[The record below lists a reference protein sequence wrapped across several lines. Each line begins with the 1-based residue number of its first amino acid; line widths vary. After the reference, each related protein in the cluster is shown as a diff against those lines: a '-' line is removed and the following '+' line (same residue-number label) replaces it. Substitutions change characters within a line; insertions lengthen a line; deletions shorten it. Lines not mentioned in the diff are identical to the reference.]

1 VRKVAVKASAT
12 RPSGEIQPGS
22 ACYARRVGEGR
33 AILIIEDEA
42 PIRTGICDLLAY
54 HGHRPTGVG
63 DGERGLAEALAGRYA
78 LVILDVMLPGRDGF
92 SICEA
97 LRAARPGLAILMLTA
112 RGREQDVLRG
122 FEMGCD
128 DYVAKPFSLS
138 VLSARIEALLRRVPV
153 SRDPVS
159 VDSAGQD
166 GEPAKLART
175 LSLGPL
181 ELDLDNLRA
190 RVGDR
195 DIELTSRDLE
205 VLEYLARERH
215 RVVPR
220 LDLLR
225 EVWGYE
231 RAEKLETRCVDM
243 HVVKLRRR
251 LAELL
256 PEADSPIETVR
267 GVGYRLRVPEGRGG

>member
-1 VRKVAVKASAT
+1 MVV
-12 RPSGEIQPGS
+12 
-22 ACYARRVGEGR
+22 
-33 AILIIEDEA
+33 EDEA
-42 PIRTGICDLLAY
+42 AIRTGICDLLAY
-54 HGHRPTGVG
+54 HGHQPTAIG
-63 DGERGLAEALAGRYA
+63 DGEQGLAEALTGRHA

-92 SICEA
+92 SVCEA
-97 LRAARPGLAILMLTA
+97 LRAARPGQAILMLTA

-122 FEMGCD
+122 FECGCD
-128 DYVAKPFSLS
+128 DYVAKPFTIAL
-138 VLSARIEALLRRVPV
+138 LRARIEALLRRAAP
-153 SRDPVS
+153 SSELPG
-159 VDSAGQD
+159 A
-166 GEPAKLART
+166 PAKPPRT
-175 LSLGPL
+175 LAVGPL

-190 RVGDR
+190 RVGER
-195 DIELTSRDLE
+195 DIELTTRDLE

-220 LDLLR
+220 IDLLR

-267 GVGYRLRVPEGRGG
+267 GVGYRLRVPEGAAP

>member
-1 VRKVAVKASAT
+1 
-12 RPSGEIQPGS
+12 
-22 ACYARRVGEGR
+22 VGEGR
-33 AILIIEDEA
+33 AILVIEDEA

-63 DGERGLAEALAGRYA
+63 EGERGLAEALAGRYA

-92 SICEA
+92 SICTA

-122 FEMGCD
+122 FEAGCD

-138 VLSARIEALLRRVPV
+138 VLSARIEALLRRVPG
-153 SRDPVS
+153 S
-159 VDSAGQD
+159 VEPDAESAGPEST
-166 GEPAKLART
+166 GAESAGSASKPART
-175 LSLGPL
+175 LGIGPL

-195 DIELTSRDLE
+195 FIELTSRDLE

-215 RVVPR
+215 RIVPR

-267 GVGYRLRVPEGRGG
+267 GVGYRLRVPEGQAT

>member
-1 VRKVAVKASAT
+1 VS
-12 RPSGEIQPGS
+12 
-22 ACYARRVGEGR
+22 EGR
-33 AILIIEDEA
+33 AILVVEDEA
-42 PIRTGICDLLAY
+42 AIRTGICDLLTF
-54 HGHRPTGVG
+54 HGHHPTGVG
-63 DGERGLAEALAGRYA
+63 DGERGLAEALSGRYA

-97 LRAARPGLAILMLTA
+97 LRAARPGQAILMLTA

-122 FEMGCD
+122 FECGCD
-128 DYVAKPFSLS
+128 DYVAKPFSLG
-138 VLSARIEALLRRVPV
+138 LLRARIDALLRRVAVGPEL
-153 SRDPVS
+153 SGTP
-159 VDSAGQD
+159 
-166 GEPAKLART
+166 ART
-175 LSLGPL
+175 LVIGAL

-190 RVGDR
+190 RVGER

-205 VLEYLARERH
+205 VLEYLAREAH

-220 LDLLR
+220 IDLLR
-225 EVWGYE
+225 QVWGYE

-256 PEADSPIETVR
+256 PEAASPIETVR
-267 GVGYRLRVPEGRGG
+267 GVGYRLRMPEGAGS

>member
-1 VRKVAVKASAT
+1 M
-12 RPSGEIQPGS
+12 
-22 ACYARRVGEGR
+22 GEGQ
-33 AILIIEDEA
+33 AILVVEDEA

-54 HGHRPTGVG
+54 HGHQPTGIA
-63 DGERGLAEALAGRYA
+63 DGEQGLSEALTGRYA
-78 LVILDVMLPGRDGF
+78 LVMLDVMLPSRDGF

-97 LRAARPGLAILMLTA
+97 LRAARPGQAILMLTA

-122 FEMGCD
+122 FECGCD
-128 DYVAKPFSLS
+128 DYVAKPFSLG
-138 VLSARIEALLRRVPV
+138 LLRARIDALLRRVAV
-153 SRDPVS
+153 GS
-159 VDSAGQD
+159 VAVGD
-166 GEPAKLART
+166 GSGPNKPART
-175 LSLGPL
+175 LVVGRL

-220 LDLLR
+220 IDLLR

-256 PEADSPIETVR
+256 PEDESPIETVR
-267 GVGYRLRVPEGRGG
+267 GVGYRLRAPEGSDP

>member
-1 VRKVAVKASAT
+1 M
-12 RPSGEIQPGS
+12 GG
-22 ACYARRVGEGR
+22 GR
-33 AILIIEDEA
+33 AILVVEDEA
-42 PIRTGICDLLAY
+42 AIRTGICDLLAY
-54 HGHRPTGVG
+54 HGHRPSGVG
-63 DGERGLAEALAGRYA
+63 DGERGLEEALTGRYA
-78 LVILDVMLPGRDGF
+78 LVILDVMLPSRDGF
-92 SICEA
+92 SICAA
-97 LRAARPGLAILMLTA
+97 LRAARPGQAILMLTA

-122 FEMGCD
+122 FECGCD
-128 DYVAKPFSLS
+128 DYVPKPFSLA
-138 VLSARIEALLRRVPV
+138 LLRARIDALLRRVAPDPDTP
-153 SRDPVS
+153 RDAVEKP
-159 VDSAGQD
+159 
-166 GEPAKLART
+166 ART
-175 LSLGPL
+175 LVVGAL

-190 RVGDR
+190 RVGER

-220 LDLLR
+220 IDLLR

-256 PEADSPIETVR
+256 PEAESPIETVR
-267 GVGYRLRVPEGRGG
+267 GVGYRLRVPGT

>member
-1 VRKVAVKASAT
+1 M
-12 RPSGEIQPGS
+12 
-22 ACYARRVGEGR
+22 GEGR
-33 AILIIEDEA
+33 AILVVEDEA

-54 HGHRPTGVG
+54 HGHRPTGIG

-97 LRAARPGLAILMLTA
+97 LRGAKPGQAILMLTA

-122 FEMGCD
+122 FEAGCD

-138 VLSARIEALLRRVPV
+138 VLSARIEALLRRVAPDTAEPPV
-153 SRDPVS
+153 RP
-159 VDSAGQD
+159 
-166 GEPAKLART
+166 PRT
-175 LSLGPL
+175 LTIGAL

-190 RVGDR
+190 RVGTR
-195 DIELTSRDLE
+195 DIELSSRDLE

-256 PEADSPIETVR
+256 PESESPIETVR
-267 GVGYRLRVPEGRGG
+267 GVGYRLRVPEGVG

>member
-1 VRKVAVKASAT
+1 
-12 RPSGEIQPGS
+12 
-22 ACYARRVGEGR
+22 VGEGR
-33 AILIIEDEA
+33 AILVIEDEA
-42 PIRTGICDLLAY
+42 AIRTGICDLLAY
-54 HGHRPTGVG
+54 HGHRPTGIG
-63 DGERGLAEALAGRYA
+63 DGERGLAEALAGRHA

-92 SICEA
+92 SICAA

-122 FEMGCD
+122 FECGCD

-138 VLSARIEALLRRVPV
+138 VLSARIEALLRRLPETP
-153 SRDPVS
+153 DPS
-159 VDSAGQD
+159 PTTESTD
-166 GEPAKLART
+166 PPNKPART
-175 LSLGPL
+175 LDIGPL

-195 DIELTSRDLE
+195 FIELTSRDLE

-215 RVVPR
+215 RIVPR

-267 GVGYRLRVPEGRGG
+267 GVGYRLRIPEGLG

>member
-1 VRKVAVKASAT
+1 
-12 RPSGEIQPGS
+12 
-22 ACYARRVGEGR
+22 VGEGR
-33 AILIIEDEA
+33 AILVIEDEA

-92 SICEA
+92 SICTA

-122 FEMGCD
+122 FEAGCD

-138 VLSARIEALLRRVPV
+138 VLSARIEALLRRVPG
-153 SRDPVS
+153 S
-159 VDSAGQD
+159 VEPDAESAGPEST
-166 GEPAKLART
+166 GAESAGSASKPART
-175 LSLGPL
+175 LGIGPL

-195 DIELTSRDLE
+195 FIELTSRDLE

-215 RVVPR
+215 RIVPR

-267 GVGYRLRVPEGRGG
+267 GVGYRLRVPEGQAT

>member
-1 VRKVAVKASAT
+1 M
-12 RPSGEIQPGS
+12 
-22 ACYARRVGEGR
+22 GEGR
-33 AILIIEDEA
+33 AILVIEDEA

-54 HGHRPTGVG
+54 HGHRPTGIG

-92 SICEA
+92 SICTA

-122 FEMGCD
+122 FEAGCD
-128 DYVAKPFSLS
+128 DYVPKPFSLS
-138 VLSARIEALLRRVPV
+138 VLSARIEALLRRVPAAAG
-153 SRDPVS
+153 PEPT
-159 VDSAGQD
+159 DSQAG
-166 GEPAKLART
+166 GSETAGPEPAGPASKPART
-175 LSLGPL
+175 LGIGPL

-195 DIELTSRDLE
+195 YIELTSRDLE

-215 RVVPR
+215 RIVPR

-267 GVGYRLRVPEGRGG
+267 GVGYRLRVPEGQSG

>member
-1 VRKVAVKASAT
+1 M
-12 RPSGEIQPGS
+12 
-22 ACYARRVGEGR
+22 GEGR
-33 AILIIEDEA
+33 AILVIEDEA

-54 HGHRPTGVG
+54 HGHRPTGIG

-122 FEMGCD
+122 FEVGCD
-128 DYVAKPFSLS
+128 DYVSKPFSLS
-138 VLSARIEALLRRVPV
+138 VLSARIEAMLRRVPD
-153 SRDPVS
+153 SSDGSQS
-159 VDSAGQD
+159 VETG
-166 GEPAKLART
+166 GEPAGKLART
-175 LSLGPL
+175 MNIGPL

-190 RVGDR
+190 RVGER

-267 GVGYRLRVPEGRGG
+267 GVGYRLRVPEGQPG

>member
-1 VRKVAVKASAT
+1 MV
-12 RPSGEIQPGS
+12 
-22 ACYARRVGEGR
+22 
-33 AILIIEDEA
+33 EDEA
-42 PIRTGICDLLAY
+42 AIRTGICDLLAY
-54 HGHRPTGVG
+54 HGHQPTGVG
-63 DGERGLAEALAGRYA
+63 DGEQGLAEALTGRHA

-92 SICEA
+92 SVCEA
-97 LRAARPGLAILMLTA
+97 LRAARPGQAILMLTA

-122 FEMGCD
+122 FECGCD
-128 DYVAKPFSLS
+128 DYVAKPFTIAL
-138 VLSARIEALLRRVPV
+138 LRARIEALLRRAAP
-153 SRDPVS
+153 SSEAPG
-159 VDSAGQD
+159 A
-166 GEPAKLART
+166 PAKPART
-175 LSLGPL
+175 LAVGPL

-190 RVGDR
+190 RVGER
-195 DIELTSRDLE
+195 DIELTTRDLE

-220 LDLLR
+220 IDLLR

-267 GVGYRLRVPEGRGG
+267 GVGYRLRVPEGATP

>member
-1 VRKVAVKASAT
+1 MV
-12 RPSGEIQPGS
+12 
-22 ACYARRVGEGR
+22 
-33 AILIIEDEA
+33 EDEA
-42 PIRTGICDLLAY
+42 PIRAGICDLLAY
-54 HGHRPTGVG
+54 HGHRPNGVG
-63 DGERGLAEALAGRYA
+63 DGERGLSEALSGRYA

-92 SICEA
+92 SVCEA
-97 LRAARPGLAILMLTA
+97 LREARPGQAILMLTA

-122 FEMGCD
+122 FECGCD
-128 DYVAKPFSLS
+128 DYVAKPFSLT
-138 VLSARIEALLRRVPV
+138 VLRARIEALLRRVAPLPHDGNP
-153 SRDPVS
+153 DPNH
-159 VDSAGQD
+159 DAD
-166 GEPAKLART
+166 PDPDAAPARAART
-175 LSLGPL
+175 LAVGVL

-190 RVGDR
+190 RVGER

-220 LDLLR
+220 TDLLR

-251 LAELL
+251 LAQLL
-256 PEADSPIETVR
+256 PDAESPIETVR
-267 GVGYRLRVPEGRGG
+267 GVGYRLRVPEAP

>member
-1 VRKVAVKASAT
+1 LVV
-12 RPSGEIQPGS
+12 
-22 ACYARRVGEGR
+22 
-33 AILIIEDEA
+33 EDEA
-42 PIRTGICDLLAY
+42 AIRTGICDLLAY
-54 HGHRPTGVG
+54 HGHQPTGVG
-63 DGERGLAEALAGRYA
+63 DGEQGLAEALTGRHA

-92 SICEA
+92 SVCEA
-97 LRAARPGLAILMLTA
+97 LRAARPGQAILMLTA

-122 FEMGCD
+122 FECGCD
-128 DYVAKPFSLS
+128 DYVAKPFTIAL
-138 VLSARIEALLRRVPV
+138 LRARIEALLRRAAPNTP
-153 SRDPVS
+153 STESPG
-159 VDSAGQD
+159 A
-166 GEPAKLART
+166 PAKPPRT
-175 LSLGPL
+175 LAVGPL

-190 RVGDR
+190 RVGER
-195 DIELTSRDLE
+195 DIELTTRDLE

-220 LDLLR
+220 IDLLR

-267 GVGYRLRVPEGRGG
+267 GVGYRLRVPEGATP

>member
-1 VRKVAVKASAT
+1 M
-12 RPSGEIQPGS
+12 
-22 ACYARRVGEGR
+22 GEGR
-33 AILIIEDEA
+33 AILVVEDEA

-54 HGHRPTGVG
+54 HGHRPTGIG

-97 LRAARPGLAILMLTA
+97 LRAARPGQAILMLTA

-122 FEMGCD
+122 FEAGCD

-138 VLSARIEALLRRVPV
+138 VLNARIDALLRRVAPE
-153 SRDPVS
+153 PE
-159 VDSAGQD
+159 AGA
-166 GEPAKLART
+166 PPSKVART
-175 LSLGPL
+175 LKIGAL

-190 RVGDR
+190 RVGSR
-195 DIELTSRDLE
+195 DIELSSRDLE

-256 PEADSPIETVR
+256 PESESPIETVR
-267 GVGYRLRVPEGRGG
+267 GVGYRLRAPEGQVG

>member
-1 VRKVAVKASAT
+1 MTAT
-12 RPSGEIQPGS
+12 LAEPMPS
-22 ACYARRVGEGR
+22 R
-33 AILIIEDEA
+33 AILVVEDEPA
-42 PIRTGICDLLAY
+42 IRTGICDLLAY
-54 HGHRPTGVG
+54 HGHRPIGVG
-63 DGERGLAEALAGRYA
+63 DGTRGLALALAEDHA
-78 LVILDVMLPGRDGF
+78 LVILDVMLPGLDGF
-92 SICEA
+92 EICTR
-97 LRAARPGLAILMLTA
+97 LRAAKPGQAILMLTA

-122 FEMGCD
+122 FECGCD
-128 DYVAKPFSLS
+128 DYVAKPFSIA
-138 VLSARIEALLRRVPV
+138 VLRVRIEALLRRIPSIPAPV
-153 SRDPVS
+153 EAR
-159 VDSAGQD
+159 
-166 GEPAKLART
+166 GEPASADASGTRT
-175 LSLGPL
+175 LELGKL

-190 RVGDR
+190 KVGDQQI
-195 DIELTSRDLE
+195 DLTSRDLE
-205 VLEYLARERH
+205 VLVYLARERH

-267 GVGYRLRVPEGRGG
+267 GVGYRLRLPEGA

>member
-1 VRKVAVKASAT
+1 VS
-12 RPSGEIQPGS
+12 
-22 ACYARRVGEGR
+22 EGR
-33 AILIIEDEA
+33 AILVVEDEA
-42 PIRTGICDLLAY
+42 AIRTGICDLLTY
-54 HGHRPTGVG
+54 HGHQPTGVG
-63 DGERGLAEALAGRYA
+63 DGERGLAEALTGRYA

-92 SICEA
+92 SVCEA
-97 LRAARPGLAILMLTA
+97 LRAARPGQGILMLTA

-122 FEMGCD
+122 FECGCD
-128 DYVAKPFSLS
+128 DYVAKPFTLA
-138 VLSARIEALLRRVPV
+138 LLRARIDALLRRAGP
-153 SRDPVS
+153 
-159 VDSAGQD
+159 SAATA
-166 GEPAKLART
+166 EPPGTLAKPART
-175 LSLGPL
+175 MVIGAL

-190 RVGDR
+190 RVGER
-195 DIELTSRDLE
+195 DIELTTRDLE

-220 LDLLR
+220 IDLLR

-256 PEADSPIETVR
+256 PEAESPIETVR
-267 GVGYRLRVPEGRGG
+267 GVGYRLRVPEGAAT

>member
-1 VRKVAVKASAT
+1 MHAAVRARDCYSAV
-12 RPSGEIQPGS
+12 
-22 ACYARRVGEGR
+22 VGEGR
-33 AILIIEDEA
+33 AILVVEDEA
-42 PIRTGICDLLAY
+42 AIRTGICDLLRY
-54 HGHRPTGVG
+54 HGHHPTGVG
-63 DGERGLAEALAGRYA
+63 DGERGLAEALTGRHA

-97 LRAARPGLAILMLTA
+97 LRAARPGQAILMLTA
-112 RGREQDVLRG
+112 HGREQDVLRG
-122 FEMGCD
+122 FECGCD
-128 DYVAKPFSLS
+128 DYVAKPFTIAL
-138 VLSARIEALLRRVPV
+138 LRARIEALLRRAAP
-153 SRDPVS
+153 SSTTIEPLGA
-159 VDSAGQD
+159 SAK
-166 GEPAKLART
+166 PTRT
-175 LSLGPL
+175 MIVGAL

-190 RVGDR
+190 RVGER
-195 DIELTSRDLE
+195 DIELTTRDLE

-220 LDLLR
+220 IDLLR

-256 PEADSPIETVR
+256 PESESPIETVR
-267 GVGYRLRVPEGRGG
+267 GVGYRLRVPEGAAT